1 MVALVGIHGIGQQFA
16 GEDVVASEWLPA
28 LRSGLR
34 RGGYPA
40 PDEVQL
46 SCVFYGDIFRRKGT
60 MGSREIPF
68 DASDVDS
75 WEAELLAAW
84 WEQASNAEPDRVR
97 APGDATM
104 ARTPQVVQRALNA
117 LSASKFF
124 AGLADQAMIADLKQV
139 HAYVADPQVRAEVLA
154 RVSSVVE
161 SDTRVLIGH
170 SLGSVVAYEAL
181 CAHPE
186 WPVHTLV
193 TLGSPLG
200 IRNLIFGARLRP
212 PPEDGVGVWPG
223 ATRRWCNIA
232 DRGDVVAL
240 EKRLASR
247 FGEQVEDVLIYNGAS
262 AHSASRYLTAEETG
276 RVFAVALGR

>member
-1 MVALVGIHGIGQQFA
+1 
-16 GEDVVASEWLPA
+16 
-28 LRSGLR
+28 
-34 RGGYPA
+34 
-40 PDEVQL
+40 
-46 SCVFYGDIFRRKGT
+46 
-60 MGSREIPF
+60 
-68 DASDVDS
+68 VDS

-247 FGEQVEDVLIYNGAS
+247 FGEQVEDLLIYNGAS

-276 RVFAVALGR
+276 RVLAVALGR